1 MRVELDEVRQLGRD
15 LGLNEVV
22 IGRHPFPGPGL
33 AIRIPGE
40 VTEAKVKV
48 LQEADSVFI
57 QALHESDFYSKV
69 WQAGV
74 ILLPVK
80 SVGIMGDNRTYQYSC
95 VLRAVVATDAMTA
108 EVSSLPMEFLT
119 KVATQIVRKVS
130 GINRVL
136 YDITT
141 KPPATIEWE

>member
-1 MRVELDEVRQLGRD
+1 MQL
-15 LGLNEVV
+15 
-22 IGRHPFPGPGL
+22 F
-33 AIRIPGE
+33 
-40 VTEAKVKV
+40 
-48 LQEADSVFI
+48 
-57 QALHESDFYSKV
+57 
-69 WQAGV
+69 
-74 ILLPVK
+74 
-80 SVGIMGDNRTYQYSC
+80 
-95 VLRAVVATDAMTA
+95 VATDAMTA